1 MSQAELIILM
11 FKISLIAVII
21 STLAFIIIYTK
32 LAPWWKSSI
41 GRTLVLKD
49 IMLLMAFIPSTLSL
63 FFHFSR
69 LTSNVAAYID
79 IGTFFG
85 IAAIM
90 VWRIK
95 IWVATHRQKDPHD
108 IS

>member
-1 MSQAELIILM
+1 MSQEQVIILL
-11 FKISLIAVII
+11 FQISTMAVVL

-32 LAPWWKSSI
+32 LAPWWKSDI
-41 GRTLVLKD
+41 GKTLVYKD
-49 IMLLMAFIPSTLSL
+49 IMLLLAFIPTTLSL